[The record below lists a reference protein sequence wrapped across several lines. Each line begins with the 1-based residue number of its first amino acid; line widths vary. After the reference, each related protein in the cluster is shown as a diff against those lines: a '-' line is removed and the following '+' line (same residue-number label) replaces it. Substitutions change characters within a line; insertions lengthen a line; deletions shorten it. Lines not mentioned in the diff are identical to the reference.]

1 MEWRPNLNHQIII
14 YFFKKNQLF
23 DVPRSNPSTRL
34 RTGARGLAPSKYQI
48 RNGEDPML
56 WDEMTGCE
64 VVIPFI
70 QEQGFLGLALLF

>member
-1 MEWRPNLNHQIII
+1 MEWSPNFNHQIII
-14 YFFKKNQLF
+14 YFFKKNQPF
-23 DVPRSNPSTRL
+23 DVPRSK
-34 RTGARGLAPSKYQI
+34 ARGLAPSKYQI

-70 QEQGFLGLALLF
+70 QEQGFLSLALLF

>member
-1 MEWRPNLNHQIII
+1 MEWSPNSNHQIII
-14 YFFKKNQLF
+14 YFFKKNQPF
-23 DVPRSNPSTRL
+23 DVPLSK
-34 RTGARGLAPSKYQI
+34 ARGLAPSKYQI
-48 RNGEDPML
+48 RNGGDPML

>member
-1 MEWRPNLNHQIII
+1 MEWSPNFNHQIII
-14 YFFKKNQLF
+14 YFFKKNQPF
-23 DVPRSNPSTRL
+23 DVPRSKAL
-34 RTGARGLAPSKYQI
+34 GLAPSKYQI

-64 VVIPFI
+64 VLIPFI